1 MTSLFKG
8 SDEFERALLNPPA
21 PNDKLRELMRATVT
35 LWDETAREPIPQDM
49 LKLLAR
55 MK

>member
-1 MTSLFKG
+1 MIFKA
-8 SDEFERALLNPPA
+8 SDDFTRALINPPA

-49 LKLLAR
+49 LKLLE
-55 MK
+55 KLS